1 MAKKR
6 KSRKKVVGLM
16 TVQRNRIRGMI
27 AASKSK
33 GVVLPTKSKND
44 AKVSGIA
51 EKARD
56 FQRSLAAILI
66 ASRESLQTS
75 QFEEFLS
82 WVELQTT
89 SQAAPLKSFGIL
101 RSELV
106 QEVLASHPL
115 PLQKEVL
122 WIVLRLVQQKDLLSN
137 FLEEKD
143 QLETLYWDGD
153 WNKIKAQLELI
164 ETKFGRTLWGLEA
177 NITLKQEFVGLEEQK
192 KIVNLERKLSPR
204 SLAAYLAYN
213 YSARNEPT
221 AVLSRHYEE
230 VSTRIDRLGVTSML
244 KSFLRYSL
252 LNQEI
257 LSEKEASEV
266 LQVAQSLSEIDLY
279 EILIGICQL
288 LAVSELDPAIGMA
301 LSRGLERLCCIG
313 DERVAPLLRVLKG
326 GGQET
331 IHRQESAAF
340 AVAPLKEALLK
351 LKSNPRDVDTAIQIA
366 ARLNTVRK
374 PIPETNSGF
383 RWKIVLRKI
392 STALQFGPDYDRDI
406 DAVERYFCNH
416 RFFTTSMVCANLLK
430 AEMSVLAEEAV
441 SYLQRAAV
449 RKTLDSHHYMS
460 GIIGRRMMLNTSAF
474 NGKERPR
481 WAIVLEILWDLQE
494 AISNGKMEMV
504 VPQLAHLYLNNIV
517 PLSVLP
523 LRSGIG
529 VAKWR
534 QLKRYSDQ
542 LVLLIALHLCW
553 RTTDSDL
560 AASNLRFAFE
570 EFLDAHNVKSPSE
583 ITTHRDKFKLNE
595 LIYFLNNI
603 CVVNVMDMSV
613 RISSSREAEIERQ
626 HVCSVLCELNPSNRT
641 NYEAEI
647 VGIVHMLSL
656 QEGRT
661 VVDSS
666 RVHVDTEAIR
676 AWALRE
682 LESSF
687 RRYTALVKAGVGM
700 AENFDDLMRNIR
712 TANTTQ
718 QQYMEIPES
727 EADNVLVEMMIDI
740 LDRFLFDPHHG
751 LDSYLSRRVRHH
763 SMTGY
768 LRGPVEEEKLITSR
782 NTKTTRYAENLY
794 WTGALGSH
802 TAGEKILIARCFEE
816 FSEEFDRTVLHLKD
830 QLFHVKSDSHP
841 KGLFKISIGAPM
853 VHLAR
858 SAVQTDMS
866 LDSFCTVCFSL
877 FWGSLD
883 GSLQDAQHYLRNN
896 TKHELSTTFHHLK
909 SSLKKAV
916 SDRSRYNDASVAI
929 GKAAANVQ
937 GGIDKMAEWFTRQEI
952 QQTNI
957 QYTIEKVLDIAVESA
972 LASYRPFSPLIT
984 KEVTCDYQVRAGDL
998 IVVAEIILTA
1008 LGNVKAYGGIGKQ
1021 PYVKISANCSED
1033 EEVLLLR
1040 VENDV
1045 ATSALSTE
1053 ARTRVNS
1060 IREQIKDGSYVDK
1073 IRKEGGSGLMKISGT
1088 ASQSKNGR
1096 MTFDFTDENRFFI
1109 EVKLSFIRENVETEN
1124 IAVGRLVG

>member
-6 KSRKKVVGLM
+6 KPRKKVVGLM
-16 TVQRNRIRGMI
+16 SVQRNRIRGLI

-51 EKARD
+51 EKARN

-82 WVELQTT
+82 WLKLQTT
-89 SQAAPLKSFGIL
+89 SQAASLKNLSVL

-115 PLQKEVL
+115 PLPKEVL
-122 WIVLRLVQQKDLLSN
+122 WIVLLLVQHKDQISQ
-137 FLEEKD
+137 FLAEKD

-192 KIVNLERKLSPR
+192 KIVNLERKFSPR
-204 SLAAYLAYN
+204 SLSAYLAYS

-230 VSTRIDRLGVTSML
+230 VSTRIDRLGVASML

-257 LSEKEASEV
+257 LSEKEAGEV

-279 EILIGICQL
+279 EILIGVCQA
-288 LAVSELDPAIGMA
+288 LAGKELDSTIGMA
-301 LSRGLERLCCIG
+301 LSRALERLRCIG
-313 DERVAPLLRVLKG
+313 DKRVDSLLSVLGG

-331 IHRQESAAF
+331 IHRQESVAF
-340 AVAPLKEALLK
+340 VVTSLKEALLK
-351 LKSNPRDVDTAIQIA
+351 LKSDPRDVDTAIQIA

-416 RFFTTSMVCANLLK
+416 RFFPTSMVCANLLK
-430 AEMSVLAEEAV
+430 AEMSVIAEDAV
-441 SYLQRAAV
+441 SYIQRAAV
-449 RKTLDSHHYMS
+449 RKTLDSHHYAS
-460 GIIGRRMMLNTSAF
+460 GAVGLRMMLNTSVF
-474 NGKERPR
+474 DGKEKPR
-481 WAIVLEILWDLQE
+481 WATVLGILTELQN
-494 AISNGKMEMV
+494 AISNGRIGEM

-529 VAKWR
+529 VAKWA
-534 QLKRYSDQ
+534 QLKRFSDQ
-542 LVLLIALHLCW
+542 LALPIALHLCW

-560 AASNLRFAFE
+560 AATNLRFAFE

-583 ITTHRDKFKLNE
+583 LVNHRDKFKLNE
-595 LIYFLNNI
+595 LIYFLNNV
-603 CVVNVMDMSV
+603 CVVNVMDMSQ

-626 HVCSVLCELNPSNRT
+626 HVCSVLCELDPSNRT

-676 AWALRE
+676 AWASRE

-687 RRYTALVKAGVGM
+687 RRYTALVQAGIGM
-700 AENFDDLMRNIR
+700 AENFDDLMRSIR
-712 TANTTQ
+712 TASTTQ

-727 EADNVLVEMMIDI
+727 EADNVLVEMMMDI
-740 LDRFLFDPHHG
+740 LDRFLFDPRHG

-768 LRGPVEEEKLITSR
+768 LRGPVEEEMLITSR
-782 NTKTTRYAENLY
+782 NTKTTRYAENTY
-794 WTGALGSH
+794 WIGILGNH
-802 TAGEKILIARCFEE
+802 TAGGKSLIARCFEA
-816 FSEEFDRTVLHLKD
+816 FSEEFDRTVLHLKN
-830 QLFHVKSDSHP
+830 QLFHVKSDGHP
-841 KGLFKISIGAPM
+841 KGLFKISFGAPM

-866 LDSFCTVCFSL
+866 LDSFCNVCFSL

-883 GSLQDAQHYLRNN
+883 GSLQDAQHHLRNN
-896 TKHELSTTFHHLK
+896 TKHELSTTFQRLK

-916 SDRSRYNDASVAI
+916 SDRDRYNDASVAI
-929 GKAAANVQ
+929 GRAAANVQ
-937 GGIDKMAEWFTRQEI
+937 GGIDKMAEWFVRREI

-957 QYTIEKVLDIAVESA
+957 QYNIERVLDIAVESA
-972 LASYRPFSPLIT
+972 LASHRPFNPLIT
-984 KEVTCDYQVRAGDL
+984 KEVTCGYQVRAGDL

-1008 LGNVKAYGGIGKQ
+1008 LGNAKAYGGTGKQ
-1021 PYVKISANCSED
+1021 PHVNISANCLGD

-1045 ATSALSTE
+1045 ATSALSAE
-1053 ARTRVNS
+1053 ALKRVNC

-1073 IRKEGGSGLMKISGT
+1073 IRMEGGSGLMKIAGT

-1096 MTFDFTDENRFFI
+1096 LTFGFVEENRFFI
-1109 EVKLSFIRENVETEN
+1109 EVKLSFIRENAEAESV
-1124 IAVGRLVG
+1124 AVGRLVG